1 MSDFDNE
8 DPFAETPQDAT
19 PEVDE
24 AIQVLEDFSTIHRY
38 QHISILA

>member
-8 DPFAETPQDAT
+8 DPFAETPQDGGT

-24 AIQVLEDFSTIHRY
+24 AMQALEDFSTIHRY
-38 QHISILA
+38 

>member
-8 DPFAETPQDAT
+8 DPFAETPQDSA

-24 AIQVLEDFSTIHRY
+24 AMQALEDFSSIHRY
-38 QHISILA
+38 